1 MPEVDVVINGR
12 DYRIACEA
20 GQEAR
25 LGELA
30 HQVDDRIRGLVS
42 TLGNVGDDRLLVMAS
57 LLIADDLADAA
68 AALSA
73 EGAQAE
79 AREAAAAEEIE
90 AFARRVEGIA
100 DALERP

>member
-30 HQVDDRIRGLVS
+30 RQVDDRIRGLVS

-57 LLIADDLADAA
+57 LLIADDLADAS

-79 AREAAAAEEIE
+79 ARDAVVAEEIE
-90 AFARRVEGIA
+90 AFARRVEGVA

>member
-12 DYRIACEA
+12 DYRVACEA

-30 HQVDDRIRGLVS
+30 RQVDDRIRELVT

-57 LLIADDLADAA
+57 LLIADELADAA
-68 AALSA
+68 AALSSGA
-73 EGAQAE
+73 AQAE
-79 AREAAAAEEIE
+79 EREAAVAEEIE
-90 AFARRVEGIA
+90 ALARRVEGVA

>member
-12 DYRIACEA
+12 DYRVACEV

-30 HQVDDRIRGLVS
+30 HQVDDRIRELVT

-57 LLIADDLADAA
+57 LLIADELADAA
-68 AALSA
+68 AALSSGA
-73 EGAQAE
+73 AQAE
-79 AREAAAAEEIE
+79 EREAAVAEEIE
-90 AFARRVEGIA
+90 ALARRVEGVA

>member
-30 HQVDDRIRGLVS
+30 RQVDDRIRGLVS
-42 TLGNVGDDRLLVMAS
+42 MLGNVGDDRLLVMAS
-57 LLIADDLADAA
+57 LLIADDLADAS

-79 AREAAAAEEIE
+79 ARDAAVAEEIE
-90 AFARRVEGIA
+90 AFARRVEGVA

>member
-12 DYRIACEA
+12 GYRIACEA

-30 HQVDDRIRGLVS
+30 RQVDDRIRGLVS

-57 LLIADDLADAA
+57 LLIADDLADAS

-79 AREAAAAEEIE
+79 ARDAAVAEEIE
-90 AFARRVEGIA
+90 AFARRVEGVA

>member
-12 DYRIACEA
+12 GYRIACEA

-30 HQVDDRIRGLVS
+30 GQVDDRIRELVS
-42 TLGNVGDDRLLVMAS
+42 ALGNVGDDRLLVMVS
-57 LLIADDLADAA
+57 LLIADELADAA

-73 EGAQAE
+73 EGARAE
-79 AREAAAAEEIE
+79 AREAAVAEEVE
-90 AFARRVEGIA
+90 AFARRVEGVA

>member
-12 DYRIACEA
+12 GYRIACEA

-57 LLIADDLADAA
+57 LLIADDLADAS

-79 AREAAAAEEIE
+79 AREAAVAEEIE
-90 AFARRVEGIA
+90 AFARRVEGVA

>member
-30 HQVDDRIRGLVS
+30 RQVDDRIRGLVS

-57 LLIADDLADAA
+57 LLIADDLADAS

-79 AREAAAAEEIE
+79 ARDAAVAEEIE
-90 AFARRVEGIA
+90 AFARRVEGVA

>member
-1 MPEVDVVINGR
+1 MPEVDVAINGR

-30 HQVDDRIRGLVS
+30 RQVDDRIRGLVS

-57 LLIADDLADAA
+57 LLIADDLADAS

-79 AREAAAAEEIE
+79 ARDAAAAEEIE
-90 AFARRVEGIA
+90 AFARRVEGVA

>member
-1 MPEVDVVINGR
+1 MPEVDVAINGR

-30 HQVDDRIRGLVS
+30 RQVDDRIRGLVS

-57 LLIADDLADAA
+57 LLIADDLADAS

-79 AREAAAAEEIE
+79 AREAAVAEEIE
-90 AFARRVEGIA
+90 AFARRVEGVA

>member
-1 MPEVDVVINGR
+1 MPEVDVAINGR

-30 HQVDDRIRGLVS
+30 RQVDDRIRGLVS

-57 LLIADDLADAA
+57 LLIADDLADAS

-79 AREAAAAEEIE
+79 TREAAVAEEIE
-90 AFARRVEGIA
+90 AFARRVEGVA